1 MSTDV
6 RVQVPFAAPSMANEK
21 DVRHEKRV
29 FTRFFVVMTPKF
41 FNSEPKMTFTVFEDK
56 TGVEL
61 SHSVFFRMVE
71 KFCG

>member
-1 MSTDV
+1 
-6 RVQVPFAAPSMANEK
+6 MANEK

-29 FTRFFVVMTPKF
+29 FTRFFVALTPKIIYA
-41 FNSEPKMTFTVFEDK
+41 EPKMTFTVFEDK

>member
-1 MSTDV
+1 
-6 RVQVPFAAPSMANEK
+6 MANEK
-21 DVRHEKRV
+21 DVRRKKRV
-29 FTRFFVVMTPKF
+29 FTRFFVVLTPKIIYA
-41 FNSEPKMTFTVFEDK
+41 EPKMTFTVFEDK